1 MMMLIIA
8 LLLLLLFAFS
18 DLVAKRFRSGA
29 IRCVCLYCFNCDKH
43 RQCLIYGFF
52 EIAATT
58 ILLIKIY
65 SLQQLR
71 STFLIFNAV
80 VVGSGEPCEGKAV
93 GASKLKV

>member
-1 MMMLIIA
+1 M
-8 LLLLLLFAFS
+8 
-18 DLVAKRFRSGA
+18 D
-29 IRCVCLYCFNCDKH
+29 
-43 RQCLIYGFF
+43 F

-93 GASKLKV
+93 GASKLKVYK